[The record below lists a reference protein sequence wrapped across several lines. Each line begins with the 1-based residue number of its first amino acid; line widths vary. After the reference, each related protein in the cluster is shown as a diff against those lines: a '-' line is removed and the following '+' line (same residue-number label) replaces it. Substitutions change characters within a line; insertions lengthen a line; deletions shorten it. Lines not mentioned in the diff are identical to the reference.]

1 MGRRLKVD
9 SLPQDAKKKIVRGYA
24 QGKTL
29 RELAKELQSNGYNV
43 SHENIR
49 RWLQKHK
56 GTVDVLSALGE
67 NLDEGYL
74 INALKYLTVMALG
87 LQTQLQYVM
96 EQISSQNITHENLER
111 HIALVND
118 VISNI
123 SRLTTAIR
131 QSEKTL
137 MELGRAFRETM
148 EKILSIIS
156 SEVPDEALRD
166 RIIERIKNELQAESS

>member
-9 SLPQDAKKKIVRGYA
+9 SLPQEAKSKIVKGYT

-29 RELAKELQSNGYNV
+29 RELAAELQSEGYNV

-49 RWLQKHK
+49 RWLKKHR

-67 NLDEGYL
+67 SLDEGYL

-96 EQISSQNITHENLER
+96 EQLSAQNVNAENLER

-137 MELGRAFRETM
+137 MELGKAFRETV

-156 SEVPDEALRD
+156 QEVSDEALREKL
-166 RIIERIKNELQAESS
+166 IARIKDELQETGS